1 MQRCQGHYKVI
12 QSCLDTHF
20 KAESIDREQVVVE
33 PSFYAERYGLQGR
46 LDVFQPPKPDRDT
59 AIIELKS
66 GKIFRP
72 NEHKVNQEHYVQTL
86 LYDLLIKAVF
96 SDKVRPRN
104 YIQYSSEKEAP
115 LRYAPATKT
124 QQFEALAVRNKMMT
138 IERLLA
144 LFQPY
149 LTRKEVLPCL
159 YWVYRSGATTCQG
172 WDTK

>member
-1 MQRCQGHYKVI
+1 MALTGRGRSFRESFGEVFTQYPLQLAKLSDDDVRDLMQRCQGHYTVI
-12 QSCLDTHF
+12 QSCLDKHF

-96 SDKVRPRN
+96 SDKVRAKKR
-104 YIQYSSEKEAP
+104 P
-115 LRYAPATKT
+115 LYVTR
-124 QQFEALAVRNKMMT
+124 
-138 IERLLA
+138 
-144 LFQPY
+144 QPPKHSN
-149 LTRKEVLPCL
+149 LKP
-159 YWVYRSGATTCQG
+159 
-172 WDTK
+172 